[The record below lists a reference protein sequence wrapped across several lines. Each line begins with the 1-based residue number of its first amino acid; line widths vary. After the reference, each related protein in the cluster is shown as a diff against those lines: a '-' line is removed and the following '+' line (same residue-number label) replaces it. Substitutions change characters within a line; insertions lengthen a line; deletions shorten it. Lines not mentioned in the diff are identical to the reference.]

1 MKIKV
6 EFELTPQ
13 EFRESLGLPN
23 ISALQDEA
31 LAMLRDR
38 ITSNVENL
46 DLAEIV
52 ESWFSQGIAASR
64 KVQEVLV
71 SAASSILDGE
81 PDDTAASTKK
91 TNNLQGTFQRAFFI
105 STKFGTGGN
114 KVNNNP
120 AFGADLEPFMGIPSF
135 MRLPVTR
142 DLDGID
148 CLPFQ
153 LTRLLHIK
161 TRNSVARILLS

>member
-64 KVQEVLV
+64 KVQEILV
-71 SAASSILDGE
+71 SAASGILDGE
-81 PDDTAASTKK
+81 SDDTATSTK
-91 TNNLQGTFQRAFFI
+91 T
-105 STKFGTGGN
+105 TKKKRKSG
-114 KVNNNP
+114 K
-120 AFGADLEPFMGIPSF
+120 
-135 MRLPVTR
+135 
-142 DLDGID
+142 
-148 CLPFQ
+148 
-153 LTRLLHIK
+153 
-161 TRNSVARILLS
+161 

>member
-64 KVQEVLV
+64 KVQEILV

-81 PDDTAASTKK
+81 SDDTATSTKK
-91 TNNLQGTFQRAFFI
+91 T
-105 STKFGTGGN
+105 TKKRKSG
-114 KVNNNP
+114 K
-120 AFGADLEPFMGIPSF
+120 
-135 MRLPVTR
+135 
-142 DLDGID
+142 
-148 CLPFQ
+148 
-153 LTRLLHIK
+153 
-161 TRNSVARILLS
+161 

>member
-1 MKIKV
+1 LQLTDSPQSFWFPATDSRNLDVSGGVAMKIKV

-64 KVQEVLV
+64 KVQEILV
-71 SAASSILDGE
+71 SAASSIIDGE
-81 PDDTAASTKK
+81 SDDTAATTKK
-91 TNNLQGTFQRAFFI
+91 TKKKPKSG
-105 STKFGTGGN
+105 K
-114 KVNNNP
+114 
-120 AFGADLEPFMGIPSF
+120 
-135 MRLPVTR
+135 
-142 DLDGID
+142 
-148 CLPFQ
+148 
-153 LTRLLHIK
+153 
-161 TRNSVARILLS
+161 